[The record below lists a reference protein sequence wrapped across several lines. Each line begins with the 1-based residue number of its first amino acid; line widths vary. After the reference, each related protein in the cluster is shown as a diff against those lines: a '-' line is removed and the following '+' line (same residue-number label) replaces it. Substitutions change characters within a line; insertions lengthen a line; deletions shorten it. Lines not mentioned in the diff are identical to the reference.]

1 MTNAVGLLG
10 GLRRSLANASAS
22 EFLAVARAETR
33 QLWRSTRVYVFL
45 LLLVSVVLFAFA
57 VGGYLHGAYSAEYP
71 LVGLLGPRFFMSQF
85 GGYVLMLGLAGAVLI
100 ASDAGAGFGHLADTV
115 ASRPVSNLVLH
126 GGRVFALVLTIWL
139 SFVAALIVVQGVGM
153 TGLLGQVALIEPV
166 SIASFLFVDAL
177 PATTLWCVLVV
188 LLHAAVR
195 RRSLAVLATLGLLA
209 LFVLLWRT
217 VALPAWAF
225 SAIVPAGSLRHPVSD
240 MVPWFVDVWTVLQRG
255 AALVCAAGALL
266 LAAGSCQRRDGRNSS
281 MLLFGALLVAVGCA
295 GVALLAVREA
305 KRNDLREKWATV
317 HEGASQGSVE
327 SLGFD
332 IERLAGSVSIDP
344 GAEVGIDL
352 ALHLRAHREIR
363 TLVFSFNPAMRVAK
377 LRPSSEG
384 HAAIESVAFRHEDG
398 LLVVDVAKPLA
409 AGETLVLELGASGV
423 PDGDFAYLDSAI
435 DPRRVSTANGVRLLG
450 TEALIFDDAYAALMP
465 AAQWLPVAGANHGR
479 NDGSKHLRD
488 FFDVDLAVDVPAT
501 WHVAGASMVPSG
513 EAPQRRRFRYRPA
526 APVAEVGLFAS
537 AFERRH
543 LRAGDVEIEI
553 LFHPRHMRNVELF
566 VSAAEVVA
574 AYAKEILAHVDS
586 QGLPFPYRKLSIVE
600 VPAHL
605 RTYGGGQRMAPAL
618 RLPGIVGL
626 RETAFPTAH
635 FDAFVDHVDSAIEDP
650 KSAANAKAGHL
661 ITYARQA
668 GLLRGVANSFLNTVA
683 GTSGADAPMLDLL
696 CLALADHLLPRPN
709 VARIESAH
717 LFAQDGGAGLL
728 VGLLPSLTDGA
739 PAMLRVLLSRF
750 EPTADRPATWDRLTN
765 RSFESK
771 ESADA
776 DFASGTLALR
786 VDKAAQAIFDIHG
799 PRKSAA
805 LLSELRRRYAS
816 RTFTVA
822 DFTATATALDM
833 PVVALLDPWLSGT
846 ALPRFVASSAEVAR
860 LADDGSGARY
870 QTRLHVYNEADV
882 PGVVALS
889 TDRYGTDL
897 AQPALVTG
905 QTSIELDWM
914 SPAPPANLW
923 LHSYLS
929 ANRHPVS
936 IPVAETHK
944 APDARAV
951 HFGARP
957 SEWKPAPELGLVI
970 DDLDPDFFVE
980 TDGEDH
986 RWWFRLSGRGTPEL
1000 DQGLPVYGRN
1010 RPTLRTNTWHR
1021 EVVPSA
1027 WGRHRRTIAL
1037 VDAGEG
1043 SVQAV
1048 ATARLPSS
1056 GRWALAFHVPL
1067 APPPD
1072 FPGNPA
1078 PPPHLRLLDR
1088 YDMVLRTGENEM
1100 PVEFDGK
1107 QAAFGWNALGAF
1119 EMPAGDVQLVISNR
1133 TPGQIVLFD
1142 AIRWR
1147 PLTHREGRIHQAA
1160 PLQTLL
1166 YNYQRPHS
1174 ALDYLTPNEYLVAQ
1188 EAALAPVPDVLNQY
1202 RSR

>member
-1 MTNAVGLLG
+1 MMVQNELAPCAHHAAHAAHAKKALVVDWLDGHVGQSYG
-10 GLRRSLANASAS
+10 ASATRHHMTIRASVS

-33 QLWRSTRVYVFL
+33 QLWRSTRVHIFL
-45 LLLVSVVLFAFA
+45 LLLVSVVLFAFS
-57 VGGYLHGAYSAEYP
+57 VGSYLHGAYSAEYP

-85 GGYVLMLGLAGAVLI
+85 GGYMLMLGLAGAVLI
-100 ASDAGAGFGHLADTV
+100 ASGAATGFDHLADTV

-126 GGRVFALVLTIWL
+126 GGRVFALVLTVWL
-139 SFVAALIVVQGVGM
+139 SLVVALVAAQGIGRV
-153 TGLLGQVALIEPV
+153 GLLGQVALIDPV
-166 SIASFLFVDAL
+166 SISSFLFVDAL
-177 PATTLWCVLVV
+177 PALTLWCALVV

-195 RRSLAVLATLGLLA
+195 SRSLAVFATLGLLA
-209 LFVLLWRT
+209 IFVLLWRT

-225 SAIVPAGSLRHPVSD
+225 SAIVPAGSLRYPVSD
-240 MVPWFVDVWTVLQRG
+240 MVPWFIDVWTLLQRG
-255 AALVCAAGALL
+255 ATLVCAAGALL
-266 LAAGSCQRRDGRNSS
+266 LAAGLCPRRDGRNSS
-281 MLLFGALLVAVGCA
+281 MLLFGVLLVAVGCT

-317 HEGASQGSVE
+317 HERASRVE
-327 SLGFD
+327 SVGFD

-352 ALHLRAHREIR
+352 ALHLRAHRQIQ

-384 HAAIESVAFRHEDG
+384 GASGESVAFRHEEG

-423 PDGDFAYLDSAI
+423 PDGDFAYLDGAI

-450 TEALIFDDAYAALMP
+450 TEALLFDDAYVALMP

-488 FFDVDLAVDVPAT
+488 FFDLDLAVDVPAT
-501 WHVAGASMVPSG
+501 WHVAGASMMPSS
-513 EAPQRRRFRYRPA
+513 EAPHRRRFRYRPA
-526 APVAEVGLFAS
+526 TPVDEVGLLAS

-543 LRAGDVEIEI
+543 LRAGSVEIEI
-553 LFHPRHMRNVELF
+553 LLHPRHMRNVELF
-566 VSAAEVVA
+566 ASAADVVA
-574 AYAKEILAHVDS
+574 DYAKEILAHLDR
-586 QGLPFPYRKLSIVE
+586 QGLPFPYRKLSVVE

-605 RTYGGGQRMAPAL
+605 RSYGGGQRMAPAL

-635 FDAFVDHVDSAIEDP
+635 FDAFVDHIDSAIEDP
-650 KSAANAKAGHL
+650 RSAANAKAGHL

-683 GTSGADAPMLDLL
+683 GASGADAPMLDLL

-709 VARIESAH
+709 AARIESAH
-717 LFAQDGGAGLL
+717 LFAQDGSAGLL
-728 VGLLPSLTDGA
+728 VGLLPSLTDGV
-739 PAMLRVLLSRF
+739 PAMLRVLLSRL
-750 EPTADRPATWDRLTN
+750 EPTADRPAIWNRLTN
-765 RSFESK
+765 VSSEAN
-771 ESADA
+771 EVAGA
-776 DFASGTLALR
+776 DFAGGTLALR
-786 VDKAAQAIFDIHG
+786 VGKTAQAIVDMHG

-805 LLSELRRRYAS
+805 LLSELRSRYAG

-822 DFTATATALDM
+822 DFTATAAGLDM
-833 PVVALLDPWLSGT
+833 PIVPLLEPWLSGT
-846 ALPRFVASSAEVAR
+846 ALPLFVTSSAAVAR
-860 LADDGSGARY
+860 LPDDGSGARY

-897 AQPALVTG
+897 AQPALVPG
-905 QTSIELDWM
+905 QTSIELDWV

-929 ANRHPVS
+929 ANRHPIS
-936 IPVAETHK
+936 IPVAETK
-944 APDARAV
+944 TQTTLDAPAV
-951 HFGARP
+951 HFGTRP
-957 SEWKPAPELGLVI
+957 SEWKPAPEQGLVV
-970 DDLDPDFFVE
+970 DDLDPGFFVE

-986 RWWFRLSGRGTPEL
+986 RWWFRLSDRGTPEL
-1000 DQGLPVYGRN
+1000 DQGLPVYGRD

-1037 VDAGEG
+1037 ADAGDG
-1043 SVQAV
+1043 GTQAV
-1048 ATARLPSS
+1048 ATARLPKG
-1056 GRWALAFHVPL
+1056 GRWALAFYVPL

-1072 FPGNPA
+1072 FPDGSA
-1078 PPPHLRLLDR
+1078 PPAHLRLLDS
-1088 YDMVLRTGENEM
+1088 YDMVLRAGEDET
-1100 PVEFDGK
+1100 PVEFDGRR
-1107 QAAFGWNALGAF
+1107 AAFGWNALGTF

-1147 PLTHREGRIHQAA
+1147 PNS
-1160 PLQTLL
+1160 P
-1166 YNYQRPHS
+1166 
-1174 ALDYLTPNEYLVAQ
+1174 
-1188 EAALAPVPDVLNQY
+1188 
-1202 RSR
+1202 

>member
-1 MTNAVGLLG
+1 MT
-10 GLRRSLANASAS
+10 LRASAS

-33 QLWRSTRVYVFL
+33 QLWRSTRVHVFL
-45 LLLVSVVLFAFA
+45 LLLLSVVLFAFA

-100 ASDAGAGFGHLADTV
+100 ASDARAGFGHLADTV

-126 GGRVFALVLTIWL
+126 GGRVFALILTVWL
-139 SFVAALIVVQGVGM
+139 SLVVALVAAQSIGVA
-153 TGLLGQVALIEPV
+153 GLLGQVALIEPV

-177 PATTLWCVLVV
+177 PALTLWCALVV
-188 LLHAAVR
+188 LLHGAVR
-195 RRSLAVLATLGLLA
+195 SRSLAVFATLGLLA
-209 LFVLLWRT
+209 IFVLLWRT

-266 LAAGSCQRRDGRNSS
+266 LAAGLCPRRDGRNSS
-281 MLLFGALLVAVGCA
+281 MLLFGVLLAAVGCA

-317 HEGASQGSVE
+317 HERASRVE
-327 SLGFD
+327 SAGFD

-352 ALHLRAHREIR
+352 ALHLRAHRQIQ
-363 TLVFSFNPAMRVAK
+363 TLVFSFNPAMRLAK

-384 HAAIESVAFRHEDG
+384 GASGDSVAFRHENG
-398 LLVVDVAKPLA
+398 LLVVDVANPLD

-423 PDGDFAYLDSAI
+423 PDGDFAYLDSAV
-435 DPRRVSTANGVRLLG
+435 DPRRISTANGVRLLG
-450 TEALIFDDAYAALMP
+450 SEALIFDDAYVALMP

-501 WHVAGASMVPSG
+501 WHVAGASMMPSS
-513 EAPQRRRFRYRPA
+513 EAPQRRRFRYYPA
-526 APVAEVGLFAS
+526 APVDEVALFAS

-543 LRAGDVEIEI
+543 LQAGNVEIEI

-566 VSAAEVVA
+566 ASAADVA
-574 AYAKEILAHVDS
+574 ADYAKEILAHIDR

-605 RTYGGGQRMAPAL
+605 RSYGGGQRMAPAL

-635 FDAFVDHVDSAIEDP
+635 FDAFVNHIDSAIEDP
-650 KSAANAKAGHL
+650 RSAANAKAGHL

-683 GTSGADAPMLDLL
+683 GASGADAPMLELL

-709 VARIESAH
+709 AARIESAH

-765 RSFESK
+765 
-771 ESADA
+771 ESASA
-776 DFASGTLALR
+776 DFASETLALR
-786 VDKAAQAIFDIHG
+786 VGKTAQAIVDMHG

-805 LLSELRRRYAS
+805 LLSELRSRYAG

-822 DFTATATALDM
+822 DFTATAAALDM
-833 PVVALLDPWLSGT
+833 PILPLLEPWLSGT
-846 ALPRFVASSAEVAR
+846 ALPLFVASSAAVAR
-860 LADDGSGARY
+860 LPDDGSGARY
-870 QTRLHVYNEADV
+870 QTRLHVYNEADA

-897 AQPALVTG
+897 AQPALVPG

-936 IPVAETHK
+936 IPVTEATMQT
-944 APDARAV
+944 AQMVP
-951 HFGARP
+951 FGARP
-957 SEWKPAPELGLVI
+957 SEWKPAPEQGLVV
-970 DDLDPDFFVE
+970 DDLDPGFFVE
-980 TDGEDH
+980 TDGEDY
-986 RWWFRLSGRGTPEL
+986 RWWFRLSDRGTPEL
-1000 DQGLPVYGRN
+1000 DQGLPVYGRQ

-1037 VDAGEG
+1037 ADAGDG
-1043 SVQAV
+1043 GAQAV
-1048 ATARLPSS
+1048 ATARLPKG

-1078 PPPHLRLLDR
+1078 LSPHLRLLDS
-1088 YDMVLRTGENEM
+1088 YHMVLRAGEDETS
-1100 PVEFDGK
+1100 VEFDGRR
-1107 QAAFGWNALGAF
+1107 AAFGWNALGTF

-1147 PLTHREGRIHQAA
+1147 PLDAET
-1160 PLQTLL
+1160 
-1166 YNYQRPHS
+1166 
-1174 ALDYLTPNEYLVAQ
+1174 
-1188 EAALAPVPDVLNQY
+1188 
-1202 RSR
+1202 